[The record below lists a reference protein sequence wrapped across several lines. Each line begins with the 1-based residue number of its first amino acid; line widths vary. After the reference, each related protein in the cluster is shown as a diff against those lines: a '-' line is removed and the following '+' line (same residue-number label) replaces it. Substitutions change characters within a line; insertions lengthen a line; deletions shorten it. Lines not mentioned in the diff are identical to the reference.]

1 MQSVGYLPLFLYLCR
16 SLGFIMDYLFL
27 VIALT
32 LIVVGAMLLTDGSV
46 ALARRMR
53 IPEFIVGLTVV
64 AVGTSMPEMAVSMIS
79 AIEGHGD
86 MAIGNVVGSNI
97 ANTLLILG
105 VCAIFS
111 PILFTKS
118 NVRRDVPLNL
128 VVSVLLLIVAFTSAA
143 INRIEGIILLIL
155 YVAMIIYSIRNDRK
169 AIADSEDTAAEQM
182 SAWRILVWIVAGLAG
197 LIYGG
202 DLFVGSATNI
212 AKAWGVSEAVI
223 AISLVAVGTSL
234 PELAASLASIFKGSP
249 SIALGNIIG
258 SNIANIFLILGA
270 CSTVT
275 PLAMSGVSMTD
286 MYMVVATAVML
297 LLSALLIGDKRIT
310 RIEGLIFLIV
320 YVVYIYTLI

>member
-1 MQSVGYLPLFLYLCR
+1 
-16 SLGFIMDYLFL
+16 MDYLFL
-27 VIALT
+27 VVALT

-46 ALARRMR
+46 ALARRMH

-79 AIEGHGD
+79 AVEGYGD

-118 NVRRDVPLNL
+118 NVRRDVPMNL
-128 VVSVLLLIVAFTSAA
+128 GVSLVLLLVAYTSAT
-143 INRIEGIILLIL
+143 INRIEGILLLVAYVIMIL
-155 YVAMIIYSIRNDRK
+155 YSIRNDK
-169 AIADSEDTAAEQM
+169 KTMTDSEDDGAKEM
-182 SAWRILVWIVAGLAG
+182 SGLRILVWIIAGLAG

-258 SNIANIFLILGA
+258 SNIANILLILGA

-275 PLAMSGVSMTD
+275 PLVMNGVSMTD
-286 MYMVVATAVML
+286 IYVVVVTAVML
-297 LLSALLIGDKRIT
+297 LLSALFIGDKRIT

-320 YVVYIYTLI
+320 YIVYIYTLI

>member
-1 MQSVGYLPLFLYLCR
+1 M
-16 SLGFIMDYLFL
+16 IMDYLFL

-46 ALARRMR
+46 ALARRMH

-79 AIEGHGD
+79 AVEGYGD

-118 NVRRDVPLNL
+118 NIRRDVPMNL
-128 VVSVLLLIVAFTSAA
+128 AVSLVLLLVAFSAA
-143 INRIEGIILLIL
+143 TITRIEGVLLL
-155 YVAMIIYSIRNDRK
+155 VAYVAMILFSVRKERK
-169 AIADSEDTAAEQM
+169 AMAVSADDGEKSL
-182 SAWRILVWIVAGLAG
+182 SGLRIVAWIIAGLAG

-202 DLFVGSATNI
+202 DLFVNSATNI

-258 SNIANIFLILGA
+258 SNIANILLILGA

-275 PLAMSGVSMTD
+275 PLAMNGVSTTD
-286 MYMVVATAVML
+286 IYAVVATAVML
-297 LLSALLIGDKRIT
+297 LLSALFIGDKRIT
-310 RIEGLIFLIV
+310 RVEGLIFLVV
-320 YVVYIYTLI
+320 YIAYIYTLI

>member
-1 MQSVGYLPLFLYLCR
+1 
-16 SLGFIMDYLFL
+16 MDYLFL
-27 VIALT
+27 VVALT

-46 ALARRMR
+46 ALARRMH

-79 AIEGHGD
+79 AVEGYGD

-118 NVRRDVPLNL
+118 NVRRDVPMNL
-128 VVSVLLLIVAFTSAA
+128 GVSLVLLLVAYTSAT
-143 INRIEGIILLIL
+143 INRIEGILLLVAYVIMIL
-155 YVAMIIYSIRNDRK
+155 YSIRNDK
-169 AIADSEDTAAEQM
+169 KTMTDSEDDGAKEM
-182 SAWRILVWIVAGLAG
+182 SGVRIVVWIVAGLAG

-202 DLFVGSATNI
+202 DLFVDSATNI

-258 SNIANIFLILGA
+258 SNIANILLILGA

-275 PLAMSGVSMTD
+275 PLVMNGVSMTD
-286 MYMVVATAVML
+286 IYVVVATAVML
-297 LLSALLIGDKRIT
+297 LLSALFIGDKRIT
-310 RIEGLIFLIV
+310 RIEGLIFLVV
-320 YVVYIYTLI
+320 YIAYIYTLI

>member
-1 MQSVGYLPLFLYLCR
+1 
-16 SLGFIMDYLFL
+16 MDYIFL
-27 VIALT
+27 VVALT

-46 ALARRMR
+46 ALARRMH

-79 AIEGHGD
+79 AVEGYGD

-128 VVSVLLLIVAFTSAA
+128 AVSLLLLLVVFSSATISRIEGVLLLVA
-143 INRIEGIILLIL
+143 
-155 YVAMIIYSIRNDRK
+155 YVAMILFSIRNDRK
-169 AIADSEDTAAEQM
+169 VVAESEDDGENEM
-182 SAWRILVWIVAGLAG
+182 SGLRILIWIIAGLGG

-202 DLFVGSATNI
+202 DLFVDSATNI

-258 SNIANIFLILGA
+258 SNIANILLILGA

-275 PLAMSGVSMTD
+275 PLAMNGVSTTD
-286 MYMVVATAVML
+286 IYAVVTTAVML
-297 LLSALLIGDKRIT
+297 LLSALFIGDKRIT
-310 RIEGLIFLIV
+310 RVEGLLFLVV
-320 YVVYIYTLI
+320 YIIYIYTLI

>member
-1 MQSVGYLPLFLYLCR
+1 
-16 SLGFIMDYLFL
+16 MDYLFL
-27 VIALT
+27 VVALT

-46 ALARRMR
+46 ALARRMH

-79 AIEGHGD
+79 AVEGYGD

-118 NVRRDVPLNL
+118 NVRRDVPMNL
-128 VVSVLLLIVAFTSAA
+128 GVSLVLLLVTYTSAA
-143 INRIEGIILLIL
+143 INRIEGILLL
-155 YVAMIIYSIRNDRK
+155 VAYVAMILYSIRNDRK
-169 AIADSEDTAAEQM
+169 AMAESEDDGEKEM
-182 SAWRILVWIVAGLAG
+182 SGLRILVWIIAGLAG

-258 SNIANIFLILGA
+258 SNIANILLILGA

-275 PLAMSGVSMTD
+275 PLVMNGVSMTD
-286 MYMVVATAVML
+286 IYVVVATAVML
-297 LLSALLIGDKRIT
+297 LLSALFIGDKRIT

-320 YVVYIYTLI
+320 YIVYIYKLI

>member
-1 MQSVGYLPLFLYLCR
+1 
-16 SLGFIMDYLFL
+16 MDYLFL
-27 VIALT
+27 VVALT

-46 ALARRMR
+46 ALARRMH

-79 AIEGHGD
+79 AVEGYGD

-118 NVRRDVPLNL
+118 NIRRDVPMNL
-128 VVSVLLLIVAFTSAA
+128 GVSLVFLLVAYTSAA
-143 INRIEGIILLIL
+143 INRIEGILLLVAYI
-155 YVAMIIYSIRNDRK
+155 AMIIYSIRNDRK
-169 AIADSEDTAAEQM
+169 AMVESADNGEKEMAGL
-182 SAWRILVWIVAGLAG
+182 RILVWIIAGLAG

-202 DLFVGSATNI
+202 DLFVDSATNI

-258 SNIANIFLILGA
+258 SNIANILLILGT

-275 PLAMSGVSMTD
+275 PLVMNGVSMTD
-286 MYMVVATAVML
+286 IYVVVATAVML
-297 LLSALLIGDKRIT
+297 LLSALFVGDKRIT
-310 RIEGLIFLIV
+310 RIEGLLFLVV
-320 YVVYIYTLI
+320 YIVYIYTLI

>member
-1 MQSVGYLPLFLYLCR
+1 
-16 SLGFIMDYLFL
+16 MDYLFL
-27 VIALT
+27 VVALT

-46 ALARRMR
+46 ALARRMH

-79 AIEGHGD
+79 AVEGHGD

-111 PILFTKS
+111 PILFTRS

-128 VVSVLLLIVAFTSAA
+128 AVSLMLLLVAFTSAS
-143 INRIEGIILLIL
+143 INRIEGVLLL
-155 YVAMIIYSIRNDRK
+155 AAYVAMIIFSIRNDRK
-169 AIADSEDTAAEQM
+169 AMTESEDDGAKEM
-182 SAWRILVWIVAGLAG
+182 SGLRILVWIIAGLAG

-202 DLFVGSATNI
+202 DMFVNSATSI

-258 SNIANIFLILGA
+258 SNIANILLILGA

-275 PLAMSGVSMTD
+275 PLSMNGISMTD
-286 MYMVVATAVML
+286 IYVVVATAVML
-297 LLSALLIGDKRIT
+297 LLSALFIGDKRIT
-310 RIEGLIFLIV
+310 RVEGLLFLIV
-320 YVVYIYTLI
+320 YIIYIYTLI

>member
-1 MQSVGYLPLFLYLCR
+1 
-16 SLGFIMDYLFL
+16 MDYLFL
-27 VIALT
+27 VVALT

-46 ALARRMR
+46 ALARRMH

-79 AIEGHGD
+79 AVEGYGD

-118 NVRRDVPLNL
+118 NIRRDVPMNL
-128 VVSVLLLIVAFTSAA
+128 GVSLVFLLVAYTSAA
-143 INRIEGIILLIL
+143 INRIEGILLLVAYI
-155 YVAMIIYSIRNDRK
+155 AMIIYSIRNDRK
-169 AIADSEDTAAEQM
+169 AMAESADNGENEMAGL
-182 SAWRILVWIVAGLAG
+182 RILVWIIAGLAG

-202 DLFVGSATNI
+202 DLFVDSATNI

-258 SNIANIFLILGA
+258 SNIANILLILGT

-275 PLAMSGVSMTD
+275 PLVMNGVSMID
-286 MYMVVATAVML
+286 IYVVVATAVML
-297 LLSALLIGDKRIT
+297 ILSALFVEDKRIT
-310 RIEGLIFLIV
+310 RVEGLIFLVV
-320 YVVYIYTLI
+320 YIAYIYTLI

>member
-1 MQSVGYLPLFLYLCR
+1 
-16 SLGFIMDYLFL
+16 MDYLFL
-27 VIALT
+27 VVALT

-46 ALARRMR
+46 ALARRMH

-64 AVGTSMPEMAVSMIS
+64 AVGTSMPEMAVSMVS
-79 AIEGHGD
+79 AVEGYGD

-105 VCAIFS
+105 MCAIFS

-118 NVRRDVPLNL
+118 NVRRDVPMNL
-128 VVSVLLLIVAFTSAA
+128 GVSLVLLLVAYTSAT
-143 INRIEGIILLIL
+143 INRIEGVLLL
-155 YVAMIIYSIRNDRK
+155 VAYVAMIIYSIRKDRK
-169 AIADSEDTAAEQM
+169 SMTESEDDGAQEM
-182 SAWRILVWIVAGLAG
+182 SGLRIVLWIVAGLAG

-202 DLFVGSATNI
+202 DLFVDSATNI

-258 SNIANIFLILGA
+258 SNIANILLILGA

-275 PLAMSGVSMTD
+275 PLVMNGVAMTD
-286 MYMVVATAVML
+286 IYVVVATAVIL
-297 LLSALLIGDKRIT
+297 LLSALFIGDRRIT
-310 RIEGLIFLIV
+310 RVEGILFLLV
-320 YVVYIYTLI
+320 YVAYIYTLI

>member
-1 MQSVGYLPLFLYLCR
+1 
-16 SLGFIMDYLFL
+16 MDYLFL
-27 VIALT
+27 VVALT

-46 ALARRMR
+46 ALARRMH

-79 AIEGHGD
+79 AVEGYGD

-118 NVRRDVPLNL
+118 NVRRDVPMNL
-128 VVSVLLLIVAFTSAA
+128 GVSLVLLLVIYTSAA
-143 INRIEGIILLIL
+143 INRIEGILLL
-155 YVAMIIYSIRNDRK
+155 VAYVAMILYSIRNDRK
-169 AIADSEDTAAEQM
+169 AMAESEDDGEKEM
-182 SAWRILVWIVAGLAG
+182 SGLRILVWIIAGLAG

-258 SNIANIFLILGA
+258 SNIANILLILGA

-275 PLAMSGVSMTD
+275 PLVMNGVSMID
-286 MYMVVATAVML
+286 IYVVVATAVML
-297 LLSALLIGDKRIT
+297 LLSAIFIGDKRIT

-320 YVVYIYTLI
+320 YIVYIYTLI

>member
-16 SLGFIMDYLFL
+16 SFGFIMDYLFL

-169 AIADSEDTAAEQM
+169 AIAEEQM
-182 SAWRILVWIVAGLAG
+182 SAWRILVWIIAGLAG

-258 SNIANIFLILGA
+258 SNIANILLILGA

>member
-1 MQSVGYLPLFLYLCR
+1 
-16 SLGFIMDYLFL
+16 MDYLFL
-27 VIALT
+27 VVALT

-46 ALARRMR
+46 ALARRAH

-79 AIEGHGD
+79 AVEGYGD

-118 NVRRDVPLNL
+118 NIRRDVPLNL
-128 VVSVLLLIVAFTSAA
+128 GISILLLLVAATSAT
-143 INRIEGIILLIL
+143 INRIEGVVLLLI
-155 YVAMIIYSIRNDRK
+155 YVAMMFFSIRNDRK
-169 AIADSEDTAAEQM
+169 AMEESEEATEVM
-182 SAWRILVWIVAGLAG
+182 PAWRIVVWIIAGLAG

-202 DLFVGSATNI
+202 DIFVDAATNI
-212 AKAWGVSEAVI
+212 ATAWGVSEAVI

-258 SNIANIFLILGA
+258 SNIANILLILGA

-275 PLAMSGVSMTD
+275 PLAMNGVSMTD
-286 MYMVVATAVML
+286 IYVVVATAVML
-297 LLSALLIGDKRIT
+297 LLSALFIGDKRIT
-310 RIEGLIFLIV
+310 RFEGLLFLIV
-320 YVVYIYTLI
+320 YIVYIYTLV

>member
-1 MQSVGYLPLFLYLCR
+1 
-16 SLGFIMDYLFL
+16 MDYLFL
-27 VIALT
+27 VVALT

-46 ALARRMR
+46 ALARRAH

-79 AIEGHGD
+79 AVEGYGD

-118 NVRRDVPLNL
+118 NIRRDVPLNL
-128 VVSVLLLIVAFTSAA
+128 GISILLLLVAATSAT
-143 INRIEGIILLIL
+143 INRIEGVVLLLI
-155 YVAMIIYSIRNDRK
+155 YVAMMFFSIRNDRK
-169 AIADSEDTAAEQM
+169 AMEESEEATEVM
-182 SAWRILVWIVAGLAG
+182 PAWRIVVWIIAGLAG

-202 DLFVGSATNI
+202 DIFVDAATNI
-212 AKAWGVSEAVI
+212 ATAWGVSEAVI

-258 SNIANIFLILGA
+258 SNIANILLILGT

-275 PLAMSGVSMTD
+275 PLAMNGVSMTD
-286 MYMVVATAVML
+286 IYVVVATAVML
-297 LLSALLIGDKRIT
+297 LLSALFIGDKRIT
-310 RIEGLIFLIV
+310 RFEGLLFLIV
-320 YVVYIYTLI
+320 YIVYIYTLV

>member
-1 MQSVGYLPLFLYLCR
+1 
-16 SLGFIMDYLFL
+16 MDYLFL
-27 VIALT
+27 VVALT

-46 ALARRMR
+46 ALARRMH

-64 AVGTSMPEMAVSMIS
+64 AVGTSMPEMAVSMVS
-79 AIEGHGD
+79 AVEGYGD

-105 VCAIFS
+105 MCAIFS

-118 NVRRDVPLNL
+118 NVRRDVPMNL
-128 VVSVLLLIVAFTSAA
+128 WVSLVLLLVAFTSAS
-143 INRIEGIILLIL
+143 INRIEGVLLL
-155 YVAMIIYSIRNDRK
+155 VAYVAMIIYSIRNDRK
-169 AIADSEDTAAEQM
+169 TMTESKVADVKGVSGLRIG
-182 SAWRILVWIVAGLAG
+182 AWVIAGLAG

-202 DLFVGSATNI
+202 DLFVTSATNI

-258 SNIANIFLILGA
+258 SNIANILLILGA

-275 PLAMSGVSMTD
+275 PLVMNCVSMTD
-286 MYMVVATAVML
+286 IYVVVATAVIL
-297 LLSALLIGDKRIT
+297 LLSALFIGDRRIT
-310 RIEGLIFLIV
+310 RVEGILFLLV
-320 YVVYIYTLI
+320 YVAYIYTLI

>member
-1 MQSVGYLPLFLYLCR
+1 
-16 SLGFIMDYLFL
+16 MDYLFL
-27 VIALT
+27 VVALT

-46 ALARRMR
+46 ALARRMH

-79 AIEGHGD
+79 AVEGHGD

-128 VVSVLLLIVAFTSAA
+128 GVSLLFMLVAFTTAA
-143 INRIEGIILLIL
+143 INRIEGIILLVA
-155 YVAMIIYSIRNDRK
+155 YVAMILYSVRNDRK
-169 AIADSEDTAAEQM
+169 AMEDVENDGLKDM
-182 SAWRILVWIVAGLAG
+182 SAWRIVVWIIAGLAG

-202 DLFVGSATNI
+202 DLFVDSATNI

-258 SNIANIFLILGA
+258 SNIANILLILGA

-275 PLAMSGVSMTD
+275 PLAMNGVSMTD
-286 MYMVVATAVML
+286 IYVVVATAVML
-297 LLSALLIGDKRIT
+297 LLSALFIGDKRIT
-310 RIEGLIFLIV
+310 RIEGLLFLIV
-320 YVVYIYTLI
+320 YIVYIYTLV

>member
-1 MQSVGYLPLFLYLCR
+1 
-16 SLGFIMDYLFL
+16 MDYIF
-27 VIALT
+27 VVVALA

-128 VVSVLLLIVAFTSAA
+128 AVSVILLLVAFTSAA
-143 INRIEGIILLIL
+143 INRIEGIILLIA
-155 YVAMIIYSIRNDRK
+155 YIAMIVYSIRNDRK
-169 AIADSEDTAAEQM
+169 AMAESEDTADEGM
-182 SAWRILVWIVAGLAG
+182 SALRILVWIVAGLAG

-202 DLFVGSATNI
+202 DLFVNSATNI

-258 SNIANIFLILGA
+258 SNIANILLILGA

-275 PLAMSGVSMTD
+275 PLVMNGISMTD

-297 LLSALLIGDKRIT
+297 LLSALFIGDKRIT
-310 RIEGLIFLIV
+310 RIEGFLFLIV

>member
-1 MQSVGYLPLFLYLCR
+1 
-16 SLGFIMDYLFL
+16 MDYLFL
-27 VIALT
+27 VVALT

-46 ALARRMR
+46 ALARRMH

-79 AIEGHGD
+79 AVEGYGD

-118 NVRRDVPLNL
+118 NVRRDVPMNL
-128 VVSVLLLIVAFTSAA
+128 GVSLVLLLVAYTSAT
-143 INRIEGIILLIL
+143 INRIEGVLLL
-155 YVAMIIYSIRNDRK
+155 VAYVAMIIYSIRKDRK
-169 AIADSEDTAAEQM
+169 SMTESEDDGAQEM
-182 SAWRILVWIVAGLAG
+182 SGLRIVVWIVAGLAG

-202 DLFVGSATNI
+202 DLFVDSATNI

-258 SNIANIFLILGA
+258 SNIANILLILGA

-275 PLAMSGVSMTD
+275 PLVMKGITMTD
-286 MYMVVATAVML
+286 IYVVVATAVML
-297 LLSALLIGDKRIT
+297 LLSALFIGDKRIT

-320 YVVYIYTLI
+320 YIVYIYTLI

>member
-1 MQSVGYLPLFLYLCR
+1 
-16 SLGFIMDYLFL
+16 MDYLFL
-27 VIALT
+27 VVALT

-46 ALARRMR
+46 ALARRMH

-79 AIEGHGD
+79 AVEGYGD

-118 NVRRDVPLNL
+118 NVRRDVPMNL
-128 VVSVLLLIVAFTSAA
+128 GVSLVLLLVTYTSAA
-143 INRIEGIILLIL
+143 INRIEGILLL
-155 YVAMIIYSIRNDRK
+155 VAYVAMILYSIRNDRK
-169 AIADSEDTAAEQM
+169 GMAESEDDGEKEM
-182 SAWRILVWIVAGLAG
+182 SGLRILVWIIAGLAG

-258 SNIANIFLILGA
+258 SNIANILLILGT

-275 PLAMSGVSMTD
+275 PLVMNGVSMTD
-286 MYMVVATAVML
+286 IYVVVATAVML
-297 LLSALLIGDKRIT
+297 LLSALFVGDKRIT
-310 RIEGLIFLIV
+310 RIEGLLFLVV
-320 YVVYIYTLI
+320 YIVYIYTLI

>member
-1 MQSVGYLPLFLYLCR
+1 
-16 SLGFIMDYLFL
+16 MDYLFL
-27 VIALT
+27 VVALT

-46 ALARRMR
+46 ALARRMH

-79 AIEGHGD
+79 AVEGHGD

-128 VVSVLLLIVAFTSAA
+128 GVSLLFMLVAFTSAA
-143 INRIEGIILLIL
+143 INRIEGIILLVA
-155 YVAMIIYSIRNDRK
+155 YVAMILYSVRNDRK
-169 AIADSEDTAAEQM
+169 AMEEVENDGLKDM
-182 SAWRILVWIVAGLAG
+182 SAWRIVVWIIAGLAG

-202 DLFVGSATNI
+202 DLFVDSATNI

-258 SNIANIFLILGA
+258 SNIANILLILGA

-275 PLAMSGVSMTD
+275 PLAMNGVSMTD
-286 MYMVVATAVML
+286 IYVVVATAVML
-297 LLSALLIGDKRIT
+297 LLSALFIGDKRIT
-310 RIEGLIFLIV
+310 RIEGLLFLIV
-320 YVVYIYTLI
+320 YIVYIYTLV

>member
-1 MQSVGYLPLFLYLCR
+1 
-16 SLGFIMDYLFL
+16 MDYLFL
-27 VIALT
+27 VVALT

-46 ALARRMR
+46 ALARRMH

-79 AIEGHGD
+79 AVEGHGD

-128 VVSVLLLIVAFTSAA
+128 GVSLLFMLVAFTSAA
-143 INRIEGIILLIL
+143 INRIEGIILLVA
-155 YVAMIIYSIRNDRK
+155 YVAMILYSVRNDRK
-169 AIADSEDTAAEQM
+169 AMEEVENDGLKDM
-182 SAWRILVWIVAGLAG
+182 SAWRIVVWIIAGLAG

-202 DLFVGSATNI
+202 DLFVDSATNI

-258 SNIANIFLILGA
+258 SNIANILLILGA

-275 PLAMSGVSMTD
+275 PLAMNGVSMTD
-286 MYMVVATAVML
+286 IYVVVATAVML
-297 LLSALLIGDKRIT
+297 LLSALFIGDKRIT
-310 RIEGLIFLIV
+310 RLEGLLFLIV
-320 YVVYIYTLI
+320 YIVYIYTLV

>member
-1 MQSVGYLPLFLYLCR
+1 
-16 SLGFIMDYLFL
+16 MDYIF
-27 VIALT
+27 VVVALA

-128 VVSVLLLIVAFTSAA
+128 AVSVILLLVAFTSAA
-143 INRIEGIILLIL
+143 INRIEGIILLIA
-155 YVAMIIYSIRNDRK
+155 YIAMIVYSIRNDRK
-169 AIADSEDTAAEQM
+169 AMAESEDTADEGM
-182 SAWRILVWIVAGLAG
+182 SALRILVWIVAGLAG

-202 DLFVGSATNI
+202 DLFVNSATNI

-258 SNIANIFLILGA
+258 SNIANILLILGA

-275 PLAMSGVSMTD
+275 PLVMNGISMTD

-297 LLSALLIGDKRIT
+297 LLSALFIGDKRIS
-310 RIEGLIFLIV
+310 RIEGFLFLIV

>member
-1 MQSVGYLPLFLYLCR
+1 
-16 SLGFIMDYLFL
+16 MDYLFL
-27 VIALT
+27 VVALT

-46 ALARRMR
+46 ALARRMH

-79 AIEGHGD
+79 AVEGHGD

-111 PILFTKS
+111 PILFTRS

-128 VVSVLLLIVAFTSAA
+128 AVSLMLLLVAFTSAS
-143 INRIEGIILLIL
+143 INRIEGVLLL
-155 YVAMIIYSIRNDRK
+155 AAYVAMIIFSIRNDRK
-169 AIADSEDTAAEQM
+169 AMTESEDDGAKEM
-182 SAWRILVWIVAGLAG
+182 SGLRILVWIIAGLAG

-202 DLFVGSATNI
+202 DMFVNSATSI

-258 SNIANIFLILGA
+258 SNIANILLILGA

-275 PLAMSGVSMTD
+275 PLSMNGISMTD
-286 MYMVVATAVML
+286 IYVVVATAVML
-297 LLSALLIGDKRIT
+297 LLSALFVGDKRIT
-310 RIEGLIFLIV
+310 RVEGLLFLIV
-320 YVVYIYTLI
+320 YIIYIYTLI

>member
-1 MQSVGYLPLFLYLCR
+1 
-16 SLGFIMDYLFL
+16 MDYLFL
-27 VIALT
+27 VVALT

-46 ALARRMR
+46 ALARRMH

-79 AIEGHGD
+79 AVEGHGD

-128 VVSVLLLIVAFTSAA
+128 GVSLLFMLVAFTSAA
-143 INRIEGIILLIL
+143 INRIEGIILLVA
-155 YVAMIIYSIRNDRK
+155 YVAMILYSVRNDRK
-169 AIADSEDTAAEQM
+169 AMEEVENDGLKDM
-182 SAWRILVWIVAGLAG
+182 SAWRIVVWIIAGLAG

-202 DLFVGSATNI
+202 DLFVDSATNI

-258 SNIANIFLILGA
+258 SNIANILLILGA

-275 PLAMSGVSMTD
+275 PLAMNGVSMTD
-286 MYMVVATAVML
+286 IYVVVATAMML
-297 LLSALLIGDKRIT
+297 LLSALFIGDKRIT
-310 RIEGLIFLIV
+310 RIEGLLFLIV
-320 YVVYIYTLI
+320 YIVYIYTLV

>member
-1 MQSVGYLPLFLYLCR
+1 
-16 SLGFIMDYLFL
+16 MDYLFL
-27 VIALT
+27 VVALT

-46 ALARRMR
+46 ALARRMH

-79 AIEGHGD
+79 AVEGHGD

-128 VVSVLLLIVAFTSAA
+128 GVSLLFMLVAFTSAA
-143 INRIEGIILLIL
+143 INRIEGIILLVA
-155 YVAMIIYSIRNDRK
+155 YVAMILYSVRNDRK
-169 AIADSEDTAAEQM
+169 AMEEVENDGLKDM
-182 SAWRILVWIVAGLAG
+182 SAWRIVVWIIAGLAG

-202 DLFVGSATNI
+202 DLFVDSATNI

-258 SNIANIFLILGA
+258 SNIANILLILGA

-275 PLAMSGVSMTD
+275 PLAMNGVSMTD
-286 MYMVVATAVML
+286 IYVVVATAMML
-297 LLSALLIGDKRIT
+297 LLSALFIGDKRII
-310 RIEGLIFLIV
+310 RIEGLLFLIV
-320 YVVYIYTLI
+320 YIVYIYTLV

>member
-1 MQSVGYLPLFLYLCR
+1 
-16 SLGFIMDYLFL
+16 MDYIF
-27 VIALT
+27 VVVALA

-118 NVRRDVPLNL
+118 NVRRDVPMNL
-128 VVSVLLLIVAFTSAA
+128 AVSVILLLVAFTSAA
-143 INRIEGIILLIL
+143 INRIEGIILLIA
-155 YVAMIIYSIRNDRK
+155 YIAMIVYSIRNDRK
-169 AIADSEDTAAEQM
+169 AMAESEDTADEGMPAL
-182 SAWRILVWIVAGLAG
+182 RILVWIVAGLAG

-202 DLFVGSATNI
+202 DMFVNSATNI

-258 SNIANIFLILGA
+258 SNIANILLILGA

-275 PLAMSGVSMTD
+275 PLVMNGISMTD

-297 LLSALLIGDKRIT
+297 LLSALFIGDKRIT
-310 RIEGLIFLIV
+310 RIEGFLFLIV

>member
-1 MQSVGYLPLFLYLCR
+1 
-16 SLGFIMDYLFL
+16 MDYLFL
-27 VIALT
+27 VVALT

-46 ALARRMR
+46 ALARRMH

-79 AIEGHGD
+79 AVEGHGD

-128 VVSVLLLIVAFTSAA
+128 GVSLLFMLVAFTSAA
-143 INRIEGIILLIL
+143 INRIEGLILLVA
-155 YVAMIIYSIRNDRK
+155 YVAMILYSVRNDRK
-169 AIADSEDTAAEQM
+169 AMEEVENDGLKDM
-182 SAWRILVWIVAGLAG
+182 SAWRIVVWIIAGLAG

-202 DLFVGSATNI
+202 DLFVDSATNI

-258 SNIANIFLILGA
+258 SNIANILLILGA

-275 PLAMSGVSMTD
+275 PLAMNGVSMTD
-286 MYMVVATAVML
+286 IYVVVATAVML
-297 LLSALLIGDKRIT
+297 LLSALFIGDKRIT
-310 RIEGLIFLIV
+310 RIEGLLFLIV
-320 YVVYIYTLI
+320 YIVYIYTLV